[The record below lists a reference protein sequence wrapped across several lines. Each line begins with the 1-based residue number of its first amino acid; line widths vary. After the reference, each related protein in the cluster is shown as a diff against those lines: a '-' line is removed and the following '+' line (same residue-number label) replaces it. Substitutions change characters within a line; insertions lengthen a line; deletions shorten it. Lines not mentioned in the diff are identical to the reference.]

1 MTAFAL
7 ILTFLAAA
15 GAASWL
21 AGLATRGAVSACNQQ
36 CNQGRGCNCME
47 TLP

>member
-1 MTAFAL
+1 MTALAL

-21 AGLATRGAVSACNQQ
+21 AGLATRSTVSACNQQ
-36 CNQGRGCNCME
+36 CQQGRGCSCME
-47 TLP
+47 TSP